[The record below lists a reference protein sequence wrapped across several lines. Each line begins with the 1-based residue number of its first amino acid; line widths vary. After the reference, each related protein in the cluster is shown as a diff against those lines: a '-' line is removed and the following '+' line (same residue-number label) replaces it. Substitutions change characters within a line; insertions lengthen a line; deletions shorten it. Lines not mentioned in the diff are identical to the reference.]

1 MGAYNKIVLSE
12 TDNSIFNSVSNSTVA
27 NEVEKFNNSYG
38 SNKVKD
44 IFEAY
49 ENVTITEE
57 MLKDNTLIK
66 NNAVASY
73 SSTAVSFK
81 QKLFFISASMI
92 CAIMLFLC
100 VFNIFVINGVGNDI
114 NILQDNIA
122 SEEKVYY
129 DLYKD
134 WSTATNNAGIETE
147 LTANGYTLTSSE
159 NVVSIE
165 PGTISQVEKLSGS
178 TNWFD
183 AICNFISSIF
193 GS

>member
-1 MGAYNKIVLSE
+1 MGAYDKIVLSE
-12 TDNSIFNSVSNSTVA
+12 TDTSIFDNVSNSTVT
-27 NEVEKFNNSYG
+27 NEIEKFNNSYG

-49 ENVTITEE
+49 ENITITDE
-57 MLKDNTLIK
+57 MLRETTLIK
-66 NNAVASY
+66 NNAISSVAKS
-73 SSTAVSFK
+73 ALSFK
-81 QKLFFISASMI
+81 QKLFFVSASMI

-100 VFNIFVINGVGNDI
+100 VFNIFVINGVGKDI

-134 WSTATNNAGIETE
+134 WSTATNNAGIQTE

-159 NVVSIE
+159 NVVTIE
-165 PGTISQVEKLSGS
+165 PGTISQVENLSGS

-183 AICNFISSIF
+183 AFCNFISSIF